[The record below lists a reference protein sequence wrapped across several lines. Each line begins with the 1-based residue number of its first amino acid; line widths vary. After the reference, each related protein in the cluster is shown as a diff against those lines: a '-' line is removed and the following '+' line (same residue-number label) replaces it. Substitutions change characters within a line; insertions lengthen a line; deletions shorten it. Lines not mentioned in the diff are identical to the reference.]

1 MLVLSRRT
9 DQEIVIGEP
18 GNEVVIR
25 LVEIRGDKI
34 RIGIVAD
41 KSVPVHRREV
51 YDLIHG
57 ERTN

>member
-57 ERTN
+57 ESTN